1 LAAYVVSANND
12 SRRGVGLVETMPGSH
27 SFRAASN
34 ILFELFILACTALP
48 ILILIYWYPS
58 LPDRVPEYLTLRGEV
73 STWSQK
79 SVASVFRLPL
89 MAIDLQALCLLA
101 KYGVW
106 QAGISKTDLE
116 SAKSSKLTFAFVDW
130 LRAVIAVKLGASSL
144 EAIVFSVERYQHLSV
159 LTRAIS
165 WTSSLAGIVI
175 ALCYLYRLLKWD
187 GKQKPFE
194 SESERSGKSIAYFD
208 PADSSWL
215 SSNHRVNFGNK
226 WTYLFILCL
235 TVLPLLMFWPMLID

>member
-1 LAAYVVSANND
+1 M
-12 SRRGVGLVETMPGSH
+12 ETMPSSR
-27 SFRAASN
+27 SFRATSN
-34 ILFELFILACTALP
+34 LLFELFILACTVLP

-106 QAGISKTDLE
+106 QAGVSKTDLD
-116 SAKSSKLTFAFVDW
+116 SDRSSRLTFALVDW
-130 LRAVIAVKLGASSL
+130 LRAFIAVKLCTSSL

-165 WTSSLAGIVI
+165 WASSLAGIVI
-175 ALCYLYRLLKWD
+175 ALWYLFRLLKHE
-187 GKQKPFE
+187 GKQQPGE
-194 SESERSGKSIAYFD
+194 SGSEGSAKSATYFD
-208 PADSSWL
+208 PADPAWL

-226 WTYLFILCL
+226 WTYVFLLCL
-235 TVLPLLMFWPMLID
+235 TALPLLMFWPMLID